1 MAHVW
6 WRWGSSGPQVASY
19 VALEM
24 PPPLCGLHTEQ
35 ATHSAEE
42 ASIARS
48 GASTRLSA
56 GSTFEETTLT
66 GAQSWLE
73 RGDRVNDSSH
83 LLGCV
88 NSKHCLLTT
97 SQGLLQGQQTC

>member
-1 MAHVW
+1 MARVR
-6 WRWGSSGPQVASY
+6 WRWGSSGPQAASY

-66 GAQSWLE
+66 GAQWKE
-73 RGDRVNDSSH
+73 EIG
-83 LLGCV
+83 
-88 NSKHCLLTT
+88 
-97 SQGLLQGQQTC
+97 